1 LCALHQFKDHFHGV
15 SEMHFINTIAFQ
27 HKDWLA
33 RFFAKHRHILDNTQ
47 MTTLPTDS
55 ATGIYVPFTEFCAGL
70 PLGRFRVIVNPE
82 KAQKYI
88 KHRLFIVGI
97 ALPLLGIGAALA
109 ISGYVWVGLPM
120 VVVGALLP
128 RVVKAHAPKILLHLA
143 QQDAKTYQESIDFE
157 IMEVRNA

>member
-1 LCALHQFKDHFHGV
+1 
-15 SEMHFINTIAFQ
+15 M
-27 HKDWLA
+27 
-33 RFFAKHRHILDNTQ
+33 LDTTQ
-47 MTTLPTDS
+47 MTPPPAD
-55 ATGIYVPFTEFCAGL
+55 AVTGIYVPFTEFRAGL
-70 PLGRFRVIVNPE
+70 PAGRFRVIVNPE

-120 VVVGALLP
+120 VVLGALLP

-143 QQDAKTYQESIDFE
+143 QQDAKTYQEAIDFE
-157 IMEVRNA
+157 ILEVRNA